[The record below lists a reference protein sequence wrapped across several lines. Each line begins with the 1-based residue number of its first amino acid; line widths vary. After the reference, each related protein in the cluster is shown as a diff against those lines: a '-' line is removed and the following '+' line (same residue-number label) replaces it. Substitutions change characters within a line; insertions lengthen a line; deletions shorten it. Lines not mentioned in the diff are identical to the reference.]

1 MGMGLWIC
9 ACLYHMQNEYIY
21 IQWFRLSLHPSL
33 RAARLGIAI
42 ALFAHSVVVLRLHL
56 INKTCASPWNMI
68 SDIFVLTIRHCLCVL
83 NLWWFFGK
91 VGQYGAPFYFAI
103 AMSAIFKYG
112 RQAKC
117 HNEQRHCALL
127 VLQILISVLVH
138 IFNRNIST
146 CQQVMHIIAPQI
158 LYFHCYTKKYFCVI
172 TTAELTHSLKP

>member
-1 MGMGLWIC
+1 MLLMGMGLWIC
-9 ACLYHMQNEYIY
+9 ACLMLVPYAKW
-21 IQWFRLSLHPSL
+21 IQWFRLYNVHPYAS
-33 RAARLGIAI
+33 RLGIAI

-91 VGQYGAPFYFAI
+91 VGQYGAPFISLSSCLRYLN
-103 AMSAIFKYG
+103 MVDKPSAT
-112 RQAKC
+112 A
-117 HNEQRHCALL
+117 NRHCALL

-158 LYFHCYTKKYFCVI
+158 LYFHCYTNHFFAWSQPQNLRI
-172 TTAELTHSLKP
+172 L